1 MTTPEKYVTAAY
13 LVLLGSVLVYVLI
26 IALKVG
32 RLEQELADLTRMA
45 REKQGG

>member
-1 MTTPEKYVTAAY
+1 MTASEKYVTAAY

-26 IALKVG
+26 ISLKVA
-32 RLEQELADLTRMA
+32 RLEQELTDLTRLS

>member
-1 MTTPEKYVTAAY
+1 MTTAEKYVTAAY
-13 LVLLGSVLVYVLI
+13 LVLLAALLVYLLI

-32 RLEQELADLTRMA
+32 RLEQELADLTRAA

>member
-1 MTTPEKYVTAAY
+1 MTTSEKYVTAAY
-13 LVLLGSVLVYVLI
+13 LVLLGAVLAYVLI